1 MIVYL
6 NNFPVG
12 KIETQ
17 EEERQ
22 FTYHSGYLNR
32 PDALPLSLSLP
43 LDAEPYSE
51 KFSKPFFDLISP
63 DIWYSEADLDL
74 SCIGAIS
81 FKKAEPSCAEFA
93 ELDAADCEA
102 QLNGHL
108 VALPDDRLVSIA
120 DLQPMLP
127 ISIIDGE
134 LFQATE
140 DIHNTHILKGNIGEL
155 DDLVG
160 NEIFVSL
167 IAYNLGIPVPM
178 ISRIHLG
185 ETPALVMD
193 RPDRH
198 APATAQ
204 QLGAKIHHESF
215 ISALSNQFLGS
226 RKNHQISVE
235 GQFELVRHHAI
246 TPALDCRTLIRVL
259 ALCLISGCDDFS
271 LENQLIE
278 ILPHNTCKL
287 APVAGFISSE
297 VYPNTVKNL
306 LDYLFSIQHFSALK
320 KSHLNDLARKI
331 RVNDKYLNGVISDL
345 CSTVPKISKEI
356 FESFPS
362 LKSPITLKIAK
373 LIDQRSMTLKTLI
386 SNKGQM
392 TRKVALNEAV

>member
-1 MIVYL
+1 MIIYL
-6 NNFPVG
+6 NNLPAG
-12 KIETQ
+12 KIETI

-22 FTYHSGYLNR
+22 FTYHSAYLGR
-32 PDALPLSLSLP
+32 PGALPLSLSLP

-63 DIWYSEADLDL
+63 DIWNSETDLEL
-74 SCIGAIS
+74 SCTGALS
-81 FKKAEPSCAEFA
+81 FKKAELSAAVFA
-93 ELDAADCEA
+93 ELDVTDCEA

-108 VALPDDRLVSIA
+108 VAIPDDRLISIA

-134 LFQATE
+134 LFQANHDT
-140 DIHNTHILKGNIGEL
+140 HNTHILKGNIGDL

-167 IAYNLGIPVPM
+167 IAYNLGISVPM

-185 ETPALVMD
+185 DTPALVMD

-198 APATAQ
+198 APDTPK
-204 QLGAKIHHESF
+204 QLGEKIHHESF

-226 RKNHQISVE
+226 RKNHQVSVE
-235 GQFELVRHHAI
+235 GQFELMRHHAV
-246 TPALDCRTLIRVL
+246 TPALDCRALIRVI

-271 LENQLIE
+271 LENQLVE
-278 ILPHNTCKL
+278 ILPYNACKL
-287 APVAGFISSE
+287 APIAGFISSE
-297 VYPNTVKNL
+297 IYPNTVKNL

-320 KSHLNDLARKI
+320 KSHLNDLARKV
-331 RVNDKYLNGVISDL
+331 RVNDKYLNGVISEL
-345 CSTVPKISKEI
+345 CNLVPKISKEI

-373 LIDQRSMTLKTLI
+373 LIEQRSMVLKTLI
-386 SNKGQM
+386 SSKGQA
-392 TRKVALNEAV
+392 TRKVALDQAV